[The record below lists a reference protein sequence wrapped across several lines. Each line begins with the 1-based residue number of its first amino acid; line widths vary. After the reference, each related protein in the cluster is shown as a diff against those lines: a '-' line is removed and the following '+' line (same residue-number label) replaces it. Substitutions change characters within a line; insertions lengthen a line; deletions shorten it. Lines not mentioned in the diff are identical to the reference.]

1 MPYRSAPT
9 SEPLAPSAS
18 VPSTRRRGLM
28 ALGLGVLTTTMLGAL
43 TGCNLT
49 KPDFK
54 AVDVTG
60 ASYAQGFTLTDAQG
74 LRRSL
79 SDYSGKLVVV
89 FFGFTQCP
97 DVCPTTLAE
106 LAEVKQMLGT
116 DGDKLQGIFISV
128 DPERDTP
135 EILQAY
141 VGNFDPG
148 FVALRPTPEELAEV
162 AKAYKVYYAKV
173 PGSTPETYTMDH
185 TAGSF
190 VYDTRNKLR
199 LFTRYGSGAQALAD
213 DLKILLSEQKA

>member
-1 MPYRSAPT
+1 
-9 SEPLAPSAS
+9 
-18 VPSTRRRGLM
+18 M
-28 ALGLGVLTTTMLGAL
+28 ALGLGVLTTTALGAL
-43 TGCNLT
+43 AGCNLT

-60 ASYAQGFTLTDAQG
+60 ASYAQGFTLTDALGQ
-74 LRRSL
+74 RRSL
-79 SDYSGKLVVV
+79 SDYTGKLVVV

>member
-1 MPYRSAPT
+1 M
-9 SEPLAPSAS
+9 
-18 VPSTRRRGLM
+18 
-28 ALGLGVLTTTMLGAL
+28 
-43 TGCNLT
+43 
-49 KPDFK
+49 
-54 AVDVTG
+54 
-60 ASYAQGFTLTDAQG
+60 
-74 LRRSL
+74 
-79 SDYSGKLVVV
+79 V